1 MGGRTTDE
9 AKHGGGSGEVPEL
22 SAQHRPEGESTPI
35 DARPNAAH
43 AEAAPGTSGMSRRRA
58 MACLAWAGAGILWT
72 LDGGVPRGVSF
83 GTQAQAATTAPSGN
97 ALSFVQISDSHIG
110 FNKAPNPDPAS
121 TLQSAID
128 RIRNA
133 PQRPA
138 FMLHTGDVS
147 HLSRPAEF
155 DTAQQIVT
163 GAGLETHYVPGE
175 HDVIGDDGRAFFARF
190 SPDTKGLGWYSFDQN
205 GVHFV
210 ALVNVLNLKAGG
222 MGYLGD
228 TQLAWLAD
236 DLKAR
241 SRSTPIVVFTHMPL
255 WTVYPAWGWG
265 TDDGDRALAL
275 LRPFGSVTVL
285 NGHIHQVLQKVEGN
299 VRLQTAMSTAFPQP
313 APGDGPGPG
322 PKQVDPSQL
331 RQTLGIRRVDFTAL
345 DGTPLLADTTL
356 AS

>member
-1 MGGRTTDE
+1 MS
-9 AKHGGGSGEVPEL
+9 GSEEDKRDVESDDACPIAQGEP
-22 SAQHRPEGESTPI
+22 SPSMP
-35 DARPNAAH
+35 
-43 AEAAPGTSGMSRRRA
+43 RRRA

-72 LDGGVPRGVSF
+72 LDGGVPRGMSLGVSAVA
-83 GTQAQAATTAPSGN
+83 AQTPARH
-97 ALSFVQISDSHIG
+97 ALTFVQISDSHIG
-110 FNKAPNPDPAS
+110 FNKAPNPDPAA
-121 TLQSAID
+121 TLQSAIE
-128 RIRNA
+128 RIRGA
-133 PQRPA
+133 SERPA

-147 HLSRPAEF
+147 HLSRPEEF
-155 DTAQQIVT
+155 DIAQQIVN
-163 GAGLETHYVPGE
+163 GAGLETRYVPGE

-190 SPDTKGLGWYSFDQN
+190 APDTRGSGWYSFDQQ

-228 TQLAWLAD
+228 AQLAWLAA
-236 DLKAR
+236 DLKGRAH
-241 SRSTPIVVFTHMPL
+241 STPLVVFTHMPL
-255 WTVYPAWGWG
+255 WSVYPAWGWG

-322 PKQVDPSQL
+322 PLKVDASQL
-331 RQTLGIRRVDFTAL
+331 RRTLGIRRVDFTTL
-345 DGTPLLADTTL
+345 DGAPLLGDTTL

>member
-1 MGGRTTDE
+1 MSGRDPKDDGKDV
-9 AKHGGGSGEVPEL
+9 A
-22 SAQHRPEGESTPI
+22 
-35 DARPNAAH
+35 DAPA
-43 AEAAPGTSGMSRRRA
+43 MSRRRA

-72 LDGGVPRGVSF
+72 LDGGVPRGLPLATML
-83 GTQAQAATTAPSGN
+83 GGTTASAAEKPSSGT
-97 ALSFVQISDSHIG
+97 LSFVQISDSHIG
-110 FNKAPNPDPAS
+110 FNKAPNPDPAA
-121 TLQSAID
+121 TLQSAIE
-128 RIRNA
+128 RIRSA
-133 PQRPA
+133 AQRPA

-147 HLSRPAEF
+147 HLSRAEEF
-155 DTAQQIVT
+155 DTAQQIVN

-175 HDVIGDDGRAFFARF
+175 HDVIGDDGRAFFSRF
-190 SPDTKGLGWYSFDQN
+190 SPRSAGNGWYSFDQQ
-205 GVHFV
+205 GVHFI

-228 TQLAWLAD
+228 TQLDWLAA
-236 DLKAR
+236 DLKGR
-241 SRSTPIVVFTHMPL
+241 SRSTPLVVFTHMPL
-255 WTVYPAWGWG
+255 WSVYPAWGWG

-322 PKQVDPSQL
+322 PLKVDAAQL
-331 RQTLGIRRVDFTAL
+331 RQTLGIRRVDFTSL
-345 DGTPLLADTTL
+345 DGAPLLGDTTL

>member
-1 MGGRTTDE
+1 
-9 AKHGGGSGEVPEL
+9 
-22 SAQHRPEGESTPI
+22 
-35 DARPNAAH
+35 
-43 AEAAPGTSGMSRRRA
+43 MSRRRA

-72 LDGGVPRGVSF
+72 LDGGVPRGTSIVNAM
-83 GTQAQAATTAPSGN
+83 GTSAAAAEMPAASGV
-97 ALSFVQISDSHIG
+97 LSFVQISDSHIG
-110 FNKAPNPDPAS
+110 FNKAPNPDPAA
-121 TLQSAID
+121 TLQSAIE
-128 RIRNA
+128 RIRTA
-133 PQRPA
+133 SQRPA

-147 HLSRPAEF
+147 HLSRAEEF
-155 DTAQQIVT
+155 DTAQQIVN
-163 GAGLETHYVPGE
+163 GARLDTHYVPGE

-190 SPDTKGLGWYSFDQN
+190 SPRSQGTGWYSFDDH

-228 TQLAWLAD
+228 TQLAWLAA
-236 DLKAR
+236 DLKGR
-241 SRSTPIVVFTHMPL
+241 SASTPLVVFTHMPL
-255 WTVYPAWGWG
+255 WSVYPAWGWG
-265 TDDGDRALAL
+265 TDDGERALAL

-322 PKQVDPSQL
+322 PLKVDASQL
-331 RQTLGIRRVDFTAL
+331 RQTLGIRRVDFTTL
-345 DGTPLLADTTL
+345 DGAPMLGDTTL